1 METITMEKD
10 SKSKKSLL
18 KEISTKAPKILNKL
32 EIKEATQQMYVEIEK
47 LHRMMRAENKH
58 SLLIV
63 FQGMDAAGKDGSIDK
78 LYNGLYPMATEANGF
93 KAPSDDEASRDFLW
107 RLHKLT
113 PPRGSVGMFNRS
125 HYEDVLVPTVNKL
138 ASKRVINKRYNHINN
153 FEELLED
160 NNTHV
165 IKFYLHISKK
175 EQISRFNE
183 RRTVLRK
190 MWKYSSND
198 IKVSNKWN
206 DYMEVY
212 ETIFAKSKIK
222 WNIIPA
228 DNKWYRDHIIA
239 IRVLEKLEKLN
250 MKYPNELK

>member
-1 METITMEKD
+1 MKI
-10 SKSKKSLL
+10 KSKKNLL
-18 KEISTKAPKILNKL
+18 GNISTKAPNILNKE
-32 EIKEATQQMYVEIEK
+32 EIKLATQEMYVKIEK

-58 SLLIV
+58 SFLIV

-78 LYNGLYPMATEANGF
+78 LYNGLYPMSTEAYGF
-93 KAPSDDEASRDFLW
+93 KAPNDDEASRDFLW

-113 PPRGSVGMFNRS
+113 PSTGNICLFNRS

-138 ASKRVINKRYNHINN
+138 ASKRVINKRYKHINN

-165 IKFYLHISKK
+165 MKFYLHISKK

-183 RRTVLRK
+183 RRTILRK

-198 IKVSNKWN
+198 IKVSNLWDK
-206 DYMEVY
+206 YMEVY
-212 ETIFAKSKIK
+212 ETIFSKSKIK
-222 WNIIPA
+222 WNIIPS
-228 DNKWYRDHIIA
+228 DQKWYRDHLIA
-239 IRVLEKLEKLN
+239 IAVLDKMEKLN

>member
-1 METITMEKD
+1 METKKV
-10 SKSKKSLL
+10 KSKALL
-18 KEISTKAPKILNKL
+18 KGVSTKAPSILNKEETQAGTQEL
-32 EIKEATQQMYVEIEK
+32 YIKIEK
-47 LHRMMRAENKH
+47 LHRKMRAENKH

-93 KAPSDDEASRDFLW
+93 KAPNDDEASRDFLW
-107 RLHKLT
+107 RLHKIT
-113 PPRGSVGMFNRS
+113 PPRGSIGMFNRS
-125 HYEDVLVPTVNKL
+125 HYEDILVPTVNKL
-138 ASKRVINKRYNHINN
+138 EKKSVINKRYKHINN

-175 EQISRFNE
+175 EQLIRFNE
-183 RRTVLRK
+183 RRTMRRK

-198 IKVSNKWN
+198 IKVSNKWK

-212 ETIFAKSKIK
+212 ENIFAKSKIK

-228 DNKWYRDHIIA
+228 DQKWYRDHLIA
-239 IRVLEKLEKLN
+239 IKVLDTLEKLN